1 MLFEASVDI
10 ASDPAAVWAVYAD
23 VERWPAWTDSVTSVE
38 RLDEGP
44 IHVGARTRVRQ
55 PRLPPAVWTVT
66 AIEPG
71 RSFTWEATGPWL
83 RTVGTHVVEP
93 TPTGAR
99 ATARLEQLGPLGG
112 LVGRLTKGLTE
123 RYLAME
129 TAGLKARCE
138 GGRSD

>member
-10 ASDPAAVWAVYAD
+10 ASDPAAVWAVYVD

-38 RLDEGP
+38 RLDQGP
-44 IHVGARTRVRQ
+44 IHVGSRTRVRQ
-55 PRLPPAVWTVT
+55 PRLPAAVWTVT

-71 RSFTWEATGPWL
+71 RSFTWEATGPGL

-99 ATARLEQLGPLGG
+99 ATARLEQLGRLGG

-123 RYLAME
+123 SYLAME